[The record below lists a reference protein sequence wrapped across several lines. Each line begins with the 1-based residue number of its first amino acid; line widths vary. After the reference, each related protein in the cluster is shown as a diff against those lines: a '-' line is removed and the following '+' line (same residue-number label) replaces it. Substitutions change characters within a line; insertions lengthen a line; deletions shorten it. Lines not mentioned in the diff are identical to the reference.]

1 MQKPLVFWVVT
12 MVCFT
17 CGWAC
22 SVKTGGV
29 VRHAK
34 EKQKFQVPFGR
45 DTGIP
50 ILEKYTGEDAIFA
63 IT

>member
-1 MQKPLVFWVVT
+1 